1 MEDNSTGLL
10 NSIPKSKYREQH
22 MELININSGIEKA
35 DRYQSTD
42 GYSTFEESS
51 NKGNKKKFN

>member
-35 DRYQSTD
+35 DRY
-42 GYSTFEESS
+42 
-51 NKGNKKKFN
+51 